1 MKIQLLLLWG
11 SIIMSITNISH
22 ATEVNIEVSGVDI
35 NRSGSIIVMIFTE
48 DGFPKKHD
56 KALLIQSDSE
66 LRETMEFEFDIN
78 IEEMAVKVL
87 HDENNDGKVTKN
99 WTGIYPKDGLGFSN
113 EQKVSLSGAPIY
125 KNSKLSKEEFEDGLT
140 ISILYP

>member
-1 MKIQLLLLWG
+1 MKILLLLLWG
-11 SIIMSITNISH
+11 SIIMSITNISQ
-22 ATEVNIEVSGVDI
+22 ATEIRIEVSGVDM
-35 NRSGSIIVMIFTE
+35 NRGGSIIVIIFTE

-56 KALLIQSDSE
+56 RAIFIQSDNE
-66 LRETMEFEFDIN
+66 LSETMEFEFDIN
-78 IEEMAVKVL
+78 VEEIAVKVL

-113 EQKVSLSGAPIY
+113 EQKVSLIAAPIY
-125 KNSKLSKEEFEDGLT
+125 NNSKLSKEEFEGGLT

>member
-1 MKIQLLLLWG
+1 MKIQSLLLWG
-11 SIIMSITNISH
+11 SIIMSITNISQ
-22 ATEVNIEVSGVDI
+22 ATEVNIEISGVDV
-35 NRSGSIIVMIFTE
+35 NRGGSIIVMIFAE

-56 KALLIQSDSE
+56 KALFIQSDSE
-66 LRETMEFEFDIN
+66 LRETMEFEFDLN
-78 IEEMAVKVL
+78 IDEIAVKVL

-113 EQKVSLSGAPIY
+113 EQKVSLRGAPIY

>member
-1 MKIQLLLLWG
+1 MKIQLLLSWG
-11 SIIMSITNISH
+11 IIIMSITNISQ
-22 ATEVNIEVSGVDI
+22 ATEINIEVSGVDI
-35 NRSGSIIVMIFTE
+35 NRGGSIVVMIFTE

-56 KALLIQSDSE
+56 KALLTQSDSE

-78 IEEMAVKVL
+78 VEEIAVKVL

-113 EQKVSLSGAPIY
+113 EQKVSLIAAPIY
-125 KNSKLSKEEFEDGLT
+125 NNSKLSKEEFEGGLT